1 MQTSNCDMLDNTCM
15 MGGANRTL
23 HTARDSIWT
32 NDVSTFLLGHVTT
45 VDNGR
50 LEEDTVPIDDD
61 NQHDDDEK
69 KN

>member
-1 MQTSNCDMLDNTCM
+1 M